1 MMELVTKTQEREVC
15 EELDMLLGYGGD
27 KPEVG
32 KQKFSKIS
40 NHILTLHF

>member
-27 KPEVG
+27 KPEVANKYMLDG
-32 KQKFSKIS
+32 F
-40 NHILTLHF
+40 